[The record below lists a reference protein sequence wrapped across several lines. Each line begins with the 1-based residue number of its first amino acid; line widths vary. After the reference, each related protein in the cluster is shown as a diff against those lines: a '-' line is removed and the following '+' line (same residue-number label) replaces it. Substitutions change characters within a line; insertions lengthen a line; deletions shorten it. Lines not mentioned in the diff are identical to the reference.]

1 MIDHH
6 AGRAIRT
13 VWQGQMS
20 ESLEAGEALT
30 LELGVNSRLLDNIPA
45 LVALDTLTKRTDLIT
60 PWLLMGGD
68 GVVWASVISAGGA
81 AGRSAGVAPLYG
93 GADVA
98 TYMAT
103 LATLPGPSAHT
114 RRQRMTGL
122 PVGLQAALLPATQPG
137 ITPLWSSLPFVIGAQ
152 SQPSATSPAYAPV
165 PVDPAQEQAQEQALP
180 WLALLVVIGL
190 IVSALFV

>member
-1 MIDHH
+1 MIVPHDR
-6 AGRAIRT
+6 RAIRT
-13 VWQGQMS
+13 AWQGQMS

-30 LELGVNSRLLDNIPA
+30 VELGVSSRVLDTMPA
-45 LVALDTLTKRTDLIT
+45 LAALDALAKHSDMIT

-68 GVVWASVISAGGA
+68 GVAWATGLSIA
-81 AGRSAGVAPLYG
+81 AGQAAALELLYG

-114 RRQRMTGL
+114 RHRRATGL
-122 PVGLQAALLPATQPG
+122 PAGLQSYVLPESQPG
-137 ITPLWSSLPFVIGAQ
+137 VTPLWSSLPFVLRAQ
-152 SQPSATSPAYAPV
+152 IQPSTAAFAYTTAPV
-165 PVDPAQEQAQEQALP
+165 DLAQEQALP